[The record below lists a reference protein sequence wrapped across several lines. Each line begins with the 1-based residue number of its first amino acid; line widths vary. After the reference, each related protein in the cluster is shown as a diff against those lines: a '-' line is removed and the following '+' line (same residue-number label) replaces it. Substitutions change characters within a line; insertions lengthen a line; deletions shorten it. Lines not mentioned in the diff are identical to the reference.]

1 MKLLVLVKD
10 AIFENHKPTNS
21 FIIDEKMPRALE
33 IEEISKA
40 RGIFLK
46 LKITVNL
53 YFLERFMHVC
63 RHCSPPN

>member
-1 MKLLVLVKD
+1 MWMKLLVLVKD

-40 RGIFLK
+40 RGIFL
-46 LKITVNL
+46 
-53 YFLERFMHVC
+53 
-63 RHCSPPN
+63 S